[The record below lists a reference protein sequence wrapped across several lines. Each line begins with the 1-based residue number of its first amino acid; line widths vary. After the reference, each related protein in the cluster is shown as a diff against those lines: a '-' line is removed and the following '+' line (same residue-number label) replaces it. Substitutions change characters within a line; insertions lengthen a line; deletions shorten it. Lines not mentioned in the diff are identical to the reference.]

1 MSRFLRKSF
10 SFFLIFLLTENCI
23 DSREE
28 GEGIKSGGN
37 EGWHIVCAIASM
49 PAEVKEHDRCVTADN
64 APILP
69 QQHQAVPLQ
78 CSPF

>member
-37 EGWHIVCAIASM
+37 EGWHI
-49 PAEVKEHDRCVTADN
+49 E
-64 APILP
+64 
-69 QQHQAVPLQ
+69 Q
-78 CSPF
+78 SPPCRRSGGGEGARSLCYCR